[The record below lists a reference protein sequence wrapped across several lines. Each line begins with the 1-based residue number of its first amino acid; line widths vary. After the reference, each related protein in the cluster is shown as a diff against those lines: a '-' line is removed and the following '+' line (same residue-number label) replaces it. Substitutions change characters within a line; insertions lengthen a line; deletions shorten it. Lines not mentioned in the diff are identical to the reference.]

1 MKRLSSKD
9 WLETDIIWFLEME
22 YDGTTFRFSSIT
34 MNLND
39 NDGKHYLYIGGLEDL
54 SIAQRMGTVG
64 DISIQEDTIAIALT
78 FPNRNISKDLYNGK
92 VLSGNRAS
100 LGFVLSQKGEVL
112 QNFEERQIL
121 YSGIIIEPIYG
132 FPDNPL
138 GYVEFS
144 IENQANL
151 TEQPLLQI
159 LMGDNLYIEDV
170 SITPNIE
177 VGKTP
182 PFPRIDSI
190 VDVADIHRGKVIP
203 FVFGELTSILR
214 ENNSETNIPISPA
227 YVVAYDSIAPK
238 PCYYI
243 IAGHSTNAANVK
255 VYNNLG
261 DIVAAAA
268 VFSFV
273 NIDNRTYSYFSI
285 DGDVHSWSNSVA
297 PNNDR
302 QVWVEWN
309 DGAPH
314 SNPFGEGDLKGGG
327 DICLYMLQQ
336 ITDDID
342 YESWNSLAPIL
353 NGYQFGGY
361 INDDKITIF
370 EWLQKNIVAYLPI
383 SIINGPNGLKPI
395 LDLYLDGANLAPRI
409 RITAGLSWFRAGP
422 IVTENTSEDIINQV
436 MVRYAINGVNNTPTA
451 RISIS
456 NYKSPTP
463 LLGFGLNPL
472 CEISKTIY
480 GTRRRVIVLDYCY
493 DWKTANK
500 IANNIITSRALP
512 IKTISYSVPLDY
524 GFLDIGDII
533 EITDNDLGFDSVKSQ
548 LVYKTF
554 SKNRWIM
561 EFKLDNNPLRIIKTD
576 VQT

>member
-1 MKRLSSKD
+1 MKTISAKN
-9 WLETDIIWFLEME
+9 WVQTDIIWLLELE
-22 YDGTTFRFSSIT
+22 YDGISFRFSSMT
-34 MNLND
+34 MDLTD
-39 NDGKHYLYIGGLEDL
+39 NDGKQYQYIGGLENL
-54 SIAQRMGTVG
+54 SIIQRMGTVG
-64 DISIQEDTIAIALT
+64 DISIQEDSIAIALT
-78 FPNRNISKDLYNGK
+78 FPNRNISKESYNGK
-92 VLSGNRAS
+92 VLSGNRVS
-100 LGFVLSQKGEVL
+100 LGFVLVKNGSIVQS
-112 QNFEERQIL
+112 FEERQIL

-132 FPDNPL
+132 FPKNPL

-144 IENQANL
+144 IENKANL

-177 VGKTP
+177 LGKTP
-182 PFPRIDSI
+182 PFPVVDSI
-190 VDVADIHRGKVIP
+190 VNVADIHRGKIIP
-203 FVFGELTSILR
+203 FVFGELTTILR
-214 ENNSETNIPISPA
+214 ENNTKTNIPISPA
-227 YVVAYDSIAPK
+227 YVVAYDSVAPK

-243 IAGHSTNAANVK
+243 IAGHPTNASNVK

-261 DIVAAAA
+261 DIVAAAP

-314 SNPFGEGDLKGGG
+314 PNPFGRGDLTGGG

-342 YESWNSLAPIL
+342 YQSWDSLSVLL
-353 NGYQFGGY
+353 NEYKFGGY

-395 LDLYLDGANLAPRI
+395 LDLYLNGANLAPRLT
-409 RITAGLSWFRAGP
+409 ITAGIEWFRTGP
-422 IVTENTSEDIINQV
+422 IVTQNSSEDIINQV

-456 NYKSPTP
+456 NHKSPTP
-463 LLGFGLNPL
+463 ILGFGLNPL

-500 IANNIITSRALP
+500 IANNIITSRAMP
-512 IKTISYSVPLDY
+512 IKTIQYSCPILY
-524 GFLDIGDII
+524 GYLEIGDII
-533 EITDNDLGFDSVKSQ
+533 EITDNDLGFESIKSQ
-548 LVYKTF
+548 LISKTF
-554 SKNRWIM
+554 AQNRWVM
-561 EFKLDNNPLRIIKTD
+561 DFKLDNNPLRIIKTD
-576 VQT
+576 VQA